1 MQNERVPLT
10 CIWAGGTPMLATL
23 KSHSLR
29 GMDTLDVLVE
39 VTVSRGLPQCT
50 IIGLPDKTIQE
61 ARDRV
66 LTAIRESGYSI
77 KLSKIIINLSPAE
90 LKKDGGKYDLPMA
103 LAILTALEV
112 IHPKNSSGISI
123 MGELSLSGE
132 IRGVRGILAMLIGAI
147 SSGTKRFIVPEENR
161 SELEAIDDCELCF
174 VSTLQEAANC
184 LETGSGFTLSIPDNK
199 DPGSWNPDFSN
210 LAIIQ
215 GQEMAKRAA
224 LIAAAGWHHIVMYG
238 PAGVGK
244 TLLANAIPGLLAPM
258 SQKEILETRA
268 IYNLFGWEEKGAW
281 DDIKRPIR
289 MPHHSASDIAILG
302 GGSNPRPGEVSLAH
316 NGVLFLDEFQEFRVQ
331 VLNTLRQPL
340 QEKKI
345 TIARSS
351 GCATFPAGFLLI
363 SAMNSCP
370 CGNYMDGSAHC
381 ICSPWQIRR
390 FYAKIAG
397 PILDRIDL
405 QVPMM
410 KAREG
415 DLPEPSN
422 FSRWKKAL
430 LIARQRQTERY
441 QNCGRPWNGC
451 VSDDLIIHRIDL
463 KTGLDSLLTEYRK
476 RYAPSPRAVASLL
489 RTARTIADLDDE
501 DAILDRHLLE
511 SMQYRKLE
519 EHIKQDQTL
528 WK

>member
-1 MQNERVPLT
+1 
-10 CIWAGGTPMLATL
+10 
-23 KSHSLR
+23 
-29 GMDTLDVLVE
+29 MDTLDVLVE

-289 MPHHSASDIAILG
+289 MPHHSASDIAIIG
-302 GGSNPRPGEVSLAH
+302 GGSNPRPGEVSCPQRRP
-316 NGVLFLDEFQEFRVQ
+316 VLGRVPGIQSPGPEHVATTSPGKENHHRTFLGLCNISR
-331 VLNTLRQPL
+331 R
-340 QEKKI
+340 
-345 TIARSS
+345 
-351 GCATFPAGFLLI
+351 I
-363 SAMNSCP
+363 SADQCDELVPVRELHGWLSPLHLLTLANQTILCKNRRTDTGP
-370 CGNYMDGSAHC
+370 DRSA
-381 ICSPWQIRR
+381 S
-390 FYAKIAG
+390 
-397 PILDRIDL
+397 
-405 QVPMM
+405 
-410 KAREG
+410 
-415 DLPEPSN
+415 
-422 FSRWKKAL
+422 
-430 LIARQRQTERY
+430 
-441 QNCGRPWNGC
+441 
-451 VSDDLIIHRIDL
+451 SDDES
-463 KTGLDSLLTEYRK
+463 TGRGL
-476 RYAPSPRAVASLL
+476 
-489 RTARTIADLDDE
+489 ARTIKFFQMEKSTSHCQATT
-501 DAILDRHLLE
+501 DRTV
-511 SMQYRKLE
+511 SKLRPAME
-519 EHIKQDQTL
+519 WLCQ
-528 WK
+528 